1 MPLSTSRRAL
11 GASIAAFAVFMVGAQ
26 AQTPLKPFKLGI
38 SAPVVTV
45 LPVWLGDAG
54 GFFEKNGLKVEV
66 ISMEGGTRGTQVLLS
81 GEIQAMHVGLSPVVQ
96 ANAAGADLRS
106 VVSSSNKLPI
116 TIFTAKKY
124 DPPLPRGAKFGIST
138 FGSETDIAISILLP
152 KLGMTRNDIEITQV
166 GGTGQRYAALI
177 AGRLE
182 VAPLLEPAI
191 TQAKGRGFIPIF
203 DLSES
208 GDAWIFD
215 SVVVS
220 KAWLDANRDVM
231 QRFVRGYME
240 GAWWG
245 LNEEA
250 KAKELIANAKA
261 PGDLK
266 AGAAK
271 LGLEAKAEA
280 NYKLGTRFTFGLG
293 ALAQDSTSNVDS
305 TIAVRLP
312 TSFQKKSVFGSVAY
326 RQSERASLAF
336 ELRQEESST
345 NLPEFNY
352 SDTRA
357 SLTLDVSF

>member
-245 LNEEA
+245 LKEEA
-250 KAKELIANAKA
+250 KAKELIATKFKTQDKVVIDATYAEFKKLMPLDGRPSADGARNVLTQLEA
-261 PGDLK
+261 LK
-266 AGAAK
+266 VPVKSTKVEDYVDYGPLDQLDKDGFFA
-271 LGLEAKAEA
+271 GLEQK
-280 NYKLGTRFTFGLG
+280 YGMK
-293 ALAQDSTSNVDS
+293 
-305 TIAVRLP
+305 IAR
-312 TSFQKKSVFGSVAY
+312 
-326 RQSERASLAF
+326 
-336 ELRQEESST
+336 
-345 NLPEFNY
+345 
-352 SDTRA
+352 
-357 SLTLDVSF
+357 